1 MSQHILS
8 EQTEIVIDT
17 GKVHLEGTFQRPDKP
32 KGIIIFAHGSGSNR
46 FSPRNYMIAESLH
59 YGNMATLLFDL
70 LTPTEQQE
78 DNITCHWR
86 FNINLLGSRLIDV
99 VDWLERFES
108 AQGLPIGLF
117 GASTGAAAA
126 LVAAAERP
134 EVVQA
139 VVSRGGRP
147 DLAANALHSVRSPT
161 LLIVGSR
168 DTMVVD
174 LNYEAGHL
182 LKGPHELKIVPGA
195 SHLFEEPGTLEE
207 VARLA
212 NGWFQNYLSVQAP
225 KEKGENHGPT

>member
-1 MSQHILS
+1 MSHHILS

-17 GKVHLEGTFQRPDKP
+17 GTVHLEGTFQRPDKP
-32 KGIIIFAHGSGSNR
+32 KGIVIFAHGSGSNR

-59 YGNMATLLFDL
+59 YSNMATLLFDL

-78 DNITCHWR
+78 DNITCHLR
-86 FNINLLGSRLIDV
+86 FDIDLLGARLVDV
-99 VDWLERFES
+99 VDWLNQFEP
-108 AQGLPIGLF
+108 ARGLPIGLF

-134 EVVQA
+134 EAIQA

-147 DLAANALHSVRSPT
+147 DLALTILHSVKSPT

-168 DTMVVD
+168 DTMVID
-174 LNYEAGHL
+174 LNQEACHL
-182 LKGPHELKIVPGA
+182 LKGPHELKIVSGA

-212 NGWFQNYLSVQAP
+212 NGWFQKYLST
-225 KEKGENHGPT
+225 KEEGENHGPT